1 METDKVSEQNQK
13 HTQADQGSAERR
25 LKAVYE
31 EQEQVKEL
39 LRRGTL
45 RHYFCGPETIWTREG
60 FGIAV
65 GGALAILFGGLIF
78 PKLFLYSSNSG
89 VLKVVCW
96 IMTAIGIVILG
107 KGLYEM
113 YKESRMEIKHVPDR
127 VHDEILEHDVA
138 GLKKTSKQM
147 LEEHIPAMKGRFD
160 EMEALVVKGPRDYS
174 AFVNLPLL
182 WKLGEDGKLRY
193 SNFSAMTLYFGKEI
207 AYIHTCIFNMRNGTA
222 KFHHTYECPYNQIR
236 FAGFEDRNVETVSQ
250 NNKSVMQE
258 LRLFVIDAGDG
269 ENDKLII
276 PVADYGIMRKYGG
289 TIDISDAEEA
299 VRILNEQMR
308 SDAREER

>member
-1 METDKVSEQNQK
+1 METDKISEQNQN
-13 HTQADQGSAERR
+13 HIQADQQSAERH

-39 LRRGTL
+39 LRRGSI

-89 VLKVVCW
+89 VLKIVCW
-96 IMTAIGIVILG
+96 IMTAAGIVVLG

-113 YKESRMEIKHVPDR
+113 YKESRMESKPVPDR
-127 VHDEILEHDVA
+127 VHDEILEHDIA

-147 LEEHIPAMKGRFD
+147 LEEHIPAMKGCFD
-160 EMEALVVKGPRDYS
+160 EMESLVVNGPRDYS
-174 AFVNLPLL
+174 AYANLPLL

-193 SNFSAMTLYFGKEI
+193 SNLSAMTLYFGNEI
-207 AYIHTCIFNMRNGTA
+207 VYIHTCIFNMRNGMA
-222 KFHHTYECPYNQIR
+222 KFHHTYECPYSQIR
-236 FAGFEDRNVETVSQ
+236 FAGFEDRAIETADQ
-250 NNKSVMQE
+250 NNKPVVQN
-258 LRLFVIDAGDG
+258 LKLFVIDTGDG

-276 PVADYGIMRKYGG
+276 PVADYGIMSKYGG

-299 VRILNEQMR
+299 LRILTVKMKGENTN
-308 SDAREER
+308 

>member
-1 METDKVSEQNQK
+1 MGTDKVSEQNQN
-13 HTQADQGSAERR
+13 HIQADQQSAERH

-39 LRRGTL
+39 LRRGAI

-78 PKLFLYSSNSG
+78 PKLFLYSSNSS

-96 IMTAIGIVILG
+96 IMTAVGIVVLG

-113 YKESRMEIKHVPDR
+113 YKESRMESKPVPDR
-127 VHDEILEHDVA
+127 VHDEILEHDIA

-147 LEEHIPAMKGRFD
+147 LEEHIPAMKGCFD

-174 AFVNLPLL
+174 AFANLPLL

-193 SNFSAMTLYFGKEI
+193 SNFSAMTLYFGNEI
-207 AYIHTCIFNMRNGTA
+207 VYIHTCIFNMRNGMA
-222 KFHHTYECPYNQIR
+222 KFHHTYECPYSQIR
-236 FAGFEDRNVETVSQ
+236 FAGFEDRAIETADK
-250 NNKSVMQE
+250 NNKPVVQN
-258 LRLFVIDAGDG
+258 LKLLVIDTGDG
-269 ENDKLII
+269 ENDKLVI
-276 PVADYGIMRKYGG
+276 PVADYGIMSKYGG
-289 TIDISDAEEA
+289 TIDVSDAEEA
-299 VRILNEQMR
+299 VRILTVKMKGEN
-308 SDAREER
+308 SN